1 MIIKKI
7 LRSRKLHLLAF
18 LLVLLTIAGCVP
30 GTTVPRGW
38 SGGAIADGTLFIG
51 SVDGKIVAVNASDGR
66 RIWEA
71 ALETTAP
78 PSGGFGCAAPPTSV
92 AIYGSPA
99 VSDNLVYIGGYTGK
113 FYAFAPGEKE
123 PRWVY
128 PRDGT
133 VGSQIVG
140 GALVA
145 QDKVIFGAANGKVY
159 ALNAAT
165 GASSN
170 GWIFPSGNNRV
181 GKIWSTPA
189 YLDGTIFIGSFDK
202 NLYALDIATGEKKW
216 AFATQGAIAATP
228 VAYNGTVYI
237 GSFDRNLYAIDAT
250 TGKEKWRF
258 SGAKNWFWA
267 KPVIKDNVIYA
278 ANLDGK
284 VYVLDAQSG
293 TKLAEFNLG
302 SPVSSSPV
310 LAGNILIVVTESGN
324 ITGIDTS
331 KHISSPQIALKLL
344 RNLGEKIDA
353 PLATDG
359 VAVFIHTGT
368 GKLYAVNAQSGAEVW
383 PYISLKG
390 N

>member
-1 MIIKKI
+1 MITGLKSI

-18 LLVLLTIAGCVP
+18 LLALLAITGCFP

-38 SGGAIADGTLFIG
+38 SGGTIADGTLFIG
-51 SVDGKIVAVNASDGR
+51 SVDGKLMAVNASDGR

-71 ALETTAP
+71 PLGATAP
-78 PSGGFGCAAPPTSV
+78 PPGGFGCAAPPVSV

-99 VSDNLVYIGGYTGK
+99 VSANLVYIGGYNGK
-113 FYAFAPGEKE
+113 FYAFASGEQE

-128 PRDGT
+128 PREGT
-133 VGSQIVG
+133 TGSQIVG

-145 QDKVIFGAANGKVY
+145 QDKVVFGAADGKVY

-165 GASSN
+165 GASST
-170 GWIFPSGNNRV
+170 GWIFPAGNGV

-189 YLDGTIFIGSFDK
+189 YLDGTIFVGSFDK

-216 AFATQGAIAATP
+216 SFATQGAIAATP

-237 GSFDRNLYAIDAT
+237 GSFDRNLYAIDAA
-250 TGKEKWRF
+250 TGQEKWRF
-258 SGAKNWFWA
+258 SGARNWFWA
-267 KPVIKDNVIYA
+267 KPLIKDNVIYA

-284 VYVLDAQSG
+284 VYILDAQSG
-293 TKLAEFNLG
+293 NKLMELDMGGAI
-302 SPVSSSPV
+302 SASPV
-310 LAGNILIVVTESGN
+310 LAGNTVIVVTESGN
-324 ITGIDTS
+324 ITSIDPVNNI
-331 KHISSPQIALKLL
+331 KAL
-344 RNLGEKIDA
+344 RNLGEKVDA
-353 PLATDG
+353 PLAADG
-359 VAVFIHTGT
+359 TTVFIHTGA

-383 PYISLKG
+383 PYISLKS

>member
-1 MIIKKI
+1 MITVLKRI

-18 LLVLLTIAGCVP
+18 LLALLSITGCVP
-30 GTTVPRGW
+30 GTTVPKGW

-51 SVDGKIVAVNASDGR
+51 SVDGKIVSLNASDGR

-71 ALETTAP
+71 PLGTTAA
-78 PSGGFGCAAPPTSV
+78 PSGGFGCAAPPQGV
-92 AIYGSPA
+92 ALYGSPA
-99 VSDNLVYIGGYTGK
+99 VSANLVYIGGYNGK
-113 FYAFAPGEKE
+113 FYAFAPGEQE

-128 PRDGT
+128 PREGT
-133 VGSQIVG
+133 TGSQIVG

-145 QDKVIFGAANGKVY
+145 QDKVVFGAADGKVY

-165 GASSN
+165 GASST
-170 GWIFPSGNNRV
+170 GWIFPAGSGV

-189 YLDGTIFIGSFDK
+189 YLDGTIFVGSFDK

-216 AFATQGAIAATP
+216 SFATQGAIAATP

-237 GSFDRNLYAIDAT
+237 GSFDRNLYAIDAA
-250 TGKEKWRF
+250 TGREKWRF
-258 SGAKNWFWA
+258 SEARNWFWA
-267 KPVIKDNVIYA
+267 KPLIKDNIIYA

-284 VYVLDAQSG
+284 VYVLDAQNG
-293 TKLAEFNLG
+293 NKLREFDLG
-302 SPVSSSPV
+302 GAISASPV
-310 LAGNILIVVTESGN
+310 LAGDTLIIATGSGN
-324 ITGIDTS
+324 ITGIDTVS
-331 KHISSPQIALKLL
+331 NTKKAL
-344 RNLGEKIDA
+344 RNLGEKVDA

-359 VAVFIHTGT
+359 TAVFIHTSA

-383 PYISLKG
+383 PYISLKS